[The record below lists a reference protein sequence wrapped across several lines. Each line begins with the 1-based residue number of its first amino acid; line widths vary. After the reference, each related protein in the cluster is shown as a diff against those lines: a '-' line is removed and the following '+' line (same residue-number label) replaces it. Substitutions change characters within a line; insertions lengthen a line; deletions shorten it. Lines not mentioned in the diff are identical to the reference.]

1 MSFYFHK
8 FKRLILKS
16 FILILLFM
24 FPISNS
30 FGAMVTHKQSVTV
43 AQSIDAQ
50 ISGIEFNEDGTKMF
64 TSYNKRLNEANG
76 GNDTRF
82 IEEFNLSKPFDIST
96 RVSAGD
102 SERCKL
108 TGVKDPANFA
118 NHYIFDLTFS
128 SDGMKFFVVSGRDN
142 DNSNDGDVVTGFN
155 LTSPYD
161 VSTCVFASKTTNLD
175 FSKIAKGSQA
185 GTYTGPRQLHRAQG
199 VEINNDGTKLFLL
212 FSDVNDGTFPD
223 VGARLYEFTLP
234 TPYDV
239 STIWDGTASTIVTT
253 AGIEL
258 PDTVLGAN
266 DPGGMRFTPNGKRI
280 LIIGHSSTNV
290 LQISLTNAFDTS
302 SFTIDGGINLNTGI
316 SPSNAHPRGVTFST
330 SGLKLYIGNDNDA
343 GTDQVME
350 YDLVCPFNIISGDC
364 PPITE
369 DEVRTGIAQAQ
380 IMVANK
386 NIDHSIK
393 LPLNRLAWIKRNKD
407 IKNLSNLNI
416 DLNFNTA
423 TQLDNPLLNYW
434 VKKVSNRIGSVNKKV
449 EGGQPITIGRKDIND
464 IELNNFTTAFKSDNP
479 LLISWFDKLPEKI
492 TARKVSDT
500 KKTED
505 KEKDVF
511 FWSEGSIAVGRV
523 GDTKISSFKK
533 VGTEAITFGA
543 DKFTNNNGI
552 KGLAFRLGN
561 NNVDVGAGGSNIDT
575 DTFNLSYYSTS
586 PLESDTK
593 SRDMVF
599 GAGKLKID
607 MLTVL
612 DGTQI
617 KGSRDGRQV
626 YGTIKAKDE
635 IKKDDFILTSSFQ
648 VDSGLTQLDG
658 YTESGTGAIQVEDQN
673 INTLKLRTAIEKTD
687 DLMKD
692 STFCSVITN
701 ETCFIKRHGKI
712 EYMAD
717 LIRSSNFKYT
727 YVSDNTLNFD
737 EKLYSG
743 ALHNVNGEVG
753 IDIILPDN
761 FSIFIIY
768 ERNQAL
774 EVGHTDNINISIG
787 YLPNKKTNYAF
798 NLEGSENIGSEYK
811 ISKNIN
817 DFEIDFKLKNQNAL
831 KPNTVDEAFIN
842 LIRKF

>member
-1 MSFYFHK
+1 MSFYLHK

-118 NHYIFDLTFS
+118 DHYIFDLTFS
-128 SDGMKFFVVSGRDN
+128 SDGMKFFVVSGRDG
-142 DNSNDGDVVTGFN
+142 NSNGDDVVTGFD

-161 VSTCVFASKTTNLD
+161 VSTCVFATQMAILGFHGLTN
-175 FSKIAKGSQA
+175 GSQA
-185 GTYTGPRQLHRAQG
+185 GDNVNNRRLHRAQG
-199 VEINNDGTKLFLL
+199 VEINNDGTKLFIL
-212 FSDVNDGTFPD
+212 FSDKSDSDYPD

-239 STIWDGTASTIVTT
+239 STIWDGATSTIVTT

-266 DPGGMRFTPNGKRI
+266 DPGGMRFTPDGKRI
-280 LIIGHSSTNV
+280 LIIGHDSTNV

-350 YDLVCPFNIISGDC
+350 YDLACPFNIISGDC

-434 VKKVSNRIGSVNKKV
+434 FGKLPEK
-449 EGGQPITIGRKDIND
+449 ITAR
-464 IELNNFTTAFKSDNP
+464 
-479 LLISWFDKLPEKI
+479 FDKLPEKI
-492 TARKVSDT
+492 TARKISDK
-500 KKTED
+500 KKTDD
-505 KEKDVF
+505 KEKNVF

-523 GDTKISSFKK
+523 GDTKISSTKK
-533 VGTEAITFGA
+533 
-543 DKFTNNNGI
+543 K
-552 KGLAFRLGN
+552 
-561 NNVDVGAGGSNIDT
+561 
-575 DTFNLSYYSTS
+575 
-586 PLESDTK
+586 LE
-593 SRDMVF
+593 
-599 GAGKLKID
+599 LK
-607 MLTVL
+607 
-612 DGTQI
+612 
-617 KGSRDGRQV
+617 
-626 YGTIKAKDE
+626 
-635 IKKDDFILTSSFQ
+635 
-648 VDSGLTQLDG
+648 QL
-658 YTESGTGAIQVEDQN
+658 
-673 INTLKLRTAIEKTD
+673 
-687 DLMKD
+687 
-692 STFCSVITN
+692 
-701 ETCFIKRHGKI
+701 H
-712 EYMAD
+712 
-717 LIRSSNFKYT
+717 
-727 YVSDNTLNFD
+727 
-737 EKLYSG
+737 
-743 ALHNVNGEVG
+743 
-753 IDIILPDN
+753 
-761 FSIFIIY
+761 
-768 ERNQAL
+768 L
-774 EVGHTDNINISIG
+774 E
-787 YLPNKKTNYAF
+787 
-798 NLEGSENIGSEYK
+798 
-811 ISKNIN
+811 
-817 DFEIDFKLKNQNAL
+817 Q
-831 KPNTVDEAFIN
+831 IN
-842 LIRKF
+842 LLIIME

>member
-1 MSFYFHK
+1 
-8 FKRLILKS
+8 
-16 FILILLFM
+16 M

-118 NHYIFDLTFS
+118 DHYIFDLTFS
-128 SDGMKFFVVSGRDN
+128 SDGMKFFVVSGRDG
-142 DNSNDGDVVTGFN
+142 NSNGDDVVTGFD

-161 VSTCVFASKTTNLD
+161 VSTCVSATQMAILGFHGLTN
-175 FSKIAKGSQA
+175 GSQA
-185 GTYTGPRQLHRAQG
+185 GDNVNNRRLHRAQG
-199 VEINNDGTKLFLL
+199 VEINNDGTKLFIL
-212 FSDVNDGTFPD
+212 FSDKSDSDYPD

-239 STIWDGTASTIVTT
+239 STIWDGATSTIVTT

-266 DPGGMRFTPNGKRI
+266 DPGGMRFTPDGKRI
-280 LIIGHSSTNV
+280 LIIGHDSTNV

-407 IKNLSNLNI
+407 IKNLSNYNI

-423 TQLDNPLLNYW
+423 TKLDNPLLNYW
-434 VKKVSNRIGSVNKKV
+434 FGKLPEK
-449 EGGQPITIGRKDIND
+449 ITAR
-464 IELNNFTTAFKSDNP
+464 
-479 LLISWFDKLPEKI
+479 FDKLPEKI
-492 TARKVSDT
+492 TARKVSDK
-500 KKTED
+500 KKTEN

-593 SRDMVF
+593 SKDIVF
-599 GAGKLKID
+599 GVGKLKID

-612 DGTQI
+612 DGTHI

-626 YGTIKAKDE
+626 YVTIKEKDE

-658 YTESGTGAIQVEDQN
+658 YTESGIGAIQVEDQN